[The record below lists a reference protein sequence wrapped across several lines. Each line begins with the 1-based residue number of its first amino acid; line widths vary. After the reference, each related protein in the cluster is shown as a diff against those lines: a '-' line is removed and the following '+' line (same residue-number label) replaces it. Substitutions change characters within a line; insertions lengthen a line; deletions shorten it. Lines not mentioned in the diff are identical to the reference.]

1 MASLITNVE
10 LIGANAAAKYTWSGT
25 APFTVLADGSAILQD
40 SDQTS
45 IVVLHENDGNTY
57 TQPVPIEVVDSTEDT
72 DDLQQVIHPPK
83 PILQFRGRRTNLYYT
98 VEVYD
103 GVSEWLSGPSVTE
116 DGRGYYQVPISG
128 YTPSLDYQFRI
139 TPYDESGTAG
149 DSLQYNVFH
158 LTSPY
163 PPELTYTYASGG
175 GGVVTVDA
183 V

>member
-1 MASLITNVE
+1 MASLITDVE
-10 LIGANAAAKYTWSGT
+10 LVGGNGAAKYTWSGT
-25 APFTVLADGSAILQD
+25 SPFTVYADGSAILQD
-40 SDQTS
+40 TDRTS

-72 DDLQQVIHPPK
+72 ADLQQVIHPPK
-83 PILQFRGRRTNLYYT
+83 VILQFRGLRTNLYYT

-103 GVSEWLSGPSVTE
+103 GISAWVQGATVNE

-149 DSLQYNVFH
+149 DALLYTVFH